1 MKRYLKKNKQ
11 MPITSIASGEGYA
24 LSKDVYC
31 FPVQIV
37 NVAFVG
43 TQLEN
48 DDWVLVDA
56 GMPGTENKILREVKI
71 RFREEKPPKA
81 IILTHGH
88 FDHVGALVQLA
99 ERWNVPV
106 YAHKLEIPYLIG
118 ETSYPEPDPGVEGGI
133 VANMS
138 KHFPTDPVDVSDY
151 VEALPEDGSVPFL
164 EGWTW
169 YHTPG
174 HSPGHISL
182 FRESDKILI
191 AGDAFC
197 TVKQDE
203 LYKVLRQTQEVHGP
217 PRYFTLDWTEAEK
230 SVRKLRDLQPSV
242 VLAGHGQPMEGEK
255 LSEGLNDLADNFEE
269 VAVPDYGKYVRKDKE

>member
-1 MKRYLKKNKQ
+1 MKRYLRKNKV

-24 LSKDVYC
+24 VSQDVFC
-31 FPVQIV
+31 FPVQIA
-37 NVAFVG
+37 NVAFIG

-48 DDWVLVDA
+48 DDWVLIDA
-56 GMPGTENKILREVKI
+56 GMPGTENKIVTEVKY
-71 RFREEKPPKA
+71 RFRQEKPPKA
-81 IILTHGH
+81 IVLTHGH

-99 ERWNVPV
+99 ERWDVPV
-106 YAHKLEIPYLIG
+106 YAHKLEVPYLTG
-118 ETSYPEPDPGVEGGI
+118 EASYPEPDPGVEGGI

-138 KHFPTDPVDVSDY
+138 KHFPTDPVDVSQY
-151 VEALPEDGSVPFL
+151 IEVLPEDGSVPYL
-164 EGWTW
+164 EGWKW

-182 FRESDKILI
+182 FRESDGILI

-217 PRYFTLDWTEAEK
+217 PRYFTTDWTKAKK
-230 SVRKLRDLQPSV
+230 SVEKLRDLNPSA
-242 VLAGHGQPMEGEK
+242 VLAGHGQPMEGEN
-255 LSEGLNDLADNFEE
+255 LAEGLNNLADNFEE
-269 VAVPDYGKYVRKDKE
+269 TAVPSYGKYVRDEQN